1 MNLSLKFEIILLWRF
16 LAHEYS
22 VRTPVYLFLV
32 VSVCQDL
39 MFEIEIIEKMLIVP
53 ISSKSTMC
61 VYYLFFFF
69 SFLPKAVTKNDLQP
83 PSYYEVMEFDPLAP
97 AVTTE

>member
-1 MNLSLKFEIILLWRF
+1 MNLSLKFEIIWLWRF
-16 LAHEYS
+16 VTHESS
-22 VRTPVYLFLV
+22 VGTPVYLFLV

-39 MFEIEIIEKMLIVP
+39 MFEIEIRERMLIVP

-69 SFLPKAVTKNDLQP
+69 FFA
-83 PSYYEVMEFDPLAP
+83 
-97 AVTTE
+97 